1 MLKRALKWLYPGIGV
16 KRWLLLAAVGLLL
29 ILLGGGLLWGWQLLN
44 FIEGRLL
51 VALYIL
57 AGESYPRALSSGLM
71 FFVFGLVCVSYGVR
85 GAVRA
90 MIKVF
95 LPEQEEQ
102 LVDLLY
108 ERNLLSRA
116 PRLVVIGGGTGM
128 PVLLRGLK
136 ELTSNLTAIVT
147 VADDGGSSG
156 RLRGEFGILPPGD
169 IRNCLT
175 ALATA
180 EPMLE
185 QLFQHRFNT
194 GSGLDGHSF
203 GNLFIAA
210 MSEITGDFEAAV
222 KESSKVLAVRGRVLP
237 VTLDNIVLCA
247 ELTDGSI
254 VCGESNIG
262 AAQAPIQRVFTLP
275 AEAEPLPEALEAIRE
290 ADAIVLGPGSLYTS
304 VIPNLLIPGVA
315 EAIAASQ
322 ATKIY
327 VCNVMTQPGETTNYT
342 AADHLKA
349 ILDHTRPGLLDC
361 VLVNTAPIDPELLA
375 RYEAEGAAP
384 VAVDI
389 DDLKRLGVSVAIG
402 DLISQEDVVR
412 HDSQRLA
419 RAVFRL
425 VLRSTLRQEGRR
437 FKKRYLIRMKDI
449 EF

>member
-16 KRWLLLAAVGLLL
+16 KRWLLLAAGGLLL

-57 AGESYPRALSSGLM
+57 AGESYPRALSSGLL
-71 FFVFGLVCVSYGVR
+71 FFIIGLVCVSYGVR

-156 RLRGEFGILPPGD
+156 RLRGELGILPPGD

-175 ALATA
+175 ALATT

-185 QLFQHRFNT
+185 QLFQHRFNA

-237 VTLDNIVLCA
+237 VTLDNVVLCA
-247 ELTDGSI
+247 ELADGST
-254 VCGESNIG
+254 VCGESNIT
-262 AAQAPIQRVFTLP
+262 AALASVKRVFTLP
-275 AEAEPLPEALEAIRE
+275 AEADPLPEALAAIKE
-290 ADAIVLGPGSLYTS
+290 ADAIILGPGSLYTS
-304 VIPNLLIPGVA
+304 IIPNLLIPGIV
-315 EAIAASQ
+315 EAIAASK
-322 ATKIY
+322 ASKIY
-327 VCNVMTQPGETTNYT
+327 VCNVMTQPGETTGYT

-349 ILDHTRPGLLDC
+349 ILDHSQPNLLDC
-361 VLVNTAPIDPELLA
+361 VLVNTAPIDTELLA

-384 VAVDI
+384 VTVDP
-389 DDLKRLGVSVAIG
+389 DALKKLGVSVAIG

-425 VLRSTLRQEGRR
+425 VLRSTLRQEGHR
-437 FKKRYLIRMKDI
+437 FKRRYLIRMKDI

>member
-1 MLKRALKWLYPGIGV
+1 MVKRTLKWLYPGIGI
-16 KRWLLLAAVGLLL
+16 KRWLILAAAGLLL
-29 ILLGGGLLWGWQLLN
+29 IAIGGGLLWGWQLLN

-51 VALYIL
+51 VALYVL
-57 AGESYPRALSSGLM
+57 AGKSYPRAISSGLL
-71 FFVFGLVCVSYGVR
+71 FFILGLVCVSYGVR

-90 MIKVF
+90 MIRVF

-108 ERNLLSRA
+108 ERNLLARA

-156 RLRGEFGILPPGD
+156 RLRGELGILPPGD

-175 ALATA
+175 ALATT
-180 EPMLE
+180 EPLLE
-185 QLFQHRFNT
+185 QLFQHRFNS

-237 VTLDNIVLCA
+237 VTLDNVMLCA
-247 ELTDGSI
+247 ELADGST
-254 VCGESNIG
+254 VCGESNIT
-262 AAQAPIQRVFTLP
+262 AAQAAVKRVFTVP
-275 AEAEPLPEALEAIRE
+275 AEISPLPEALAAIEE

-304 VIPNLLIPGVA
+304 VIPNLLVPGIT
-315 EAIAASQ
+315 EAIAASR
-322 ATKIY
+322 ARKIY
-327 VCNVMTQPGETTNYT
+327 VCNVMTQPGETTGYT

-349 ILDHTRPGLLDC
+349 ILDHSRPDLLDC
-361 VLVNTAPIDPELLA
+361 VLVNTAPIDPEILA
-375 RYEAEGAAP
+375 RYEAEGA
-384 VAVDI
+384 VAVSVDTEA
-389 DDLKRLGVSVAIG
+389 LKQLGVSVAIG
-402 DLISQEDVVR
+402 DIISQEDFVR

-425 VLRSTLRQEGRR
+425 ALRSTLRQGGRR
-437 FKKRYLIRMKDI
+437 FKKRYLIRMKDV
-449 EF
+449 EL

>member
-1 MLKRALKWLYPGIGV
+1 MLRQALKWLYPGIGV
-16 KRWLLLAAVGLLL
+16 KRWLLLAVVGLLL
-29 ILLGGGLLWGWQLLN
+29 IMLGGGLLWGWQLLN

-57 AGESYPRALSSGLM
+57 AGGSYRRALSSGLLI
-71 FFVFGLVCVSYGVR
+71 FVLGLACVSYGVR

-90 MIKVF
+90 TFKVF
-95 LPEQEEQ
+95 RPAQDGQ

-156 RLRGEFGILPPGD
+156 RLRGELGILPPGD

-185 QLFQHRFNT
+185 TLFQHRFNC

-222 KESSKVLAVRGRVLP
+222 RESSKVLAVRGRVLP
-237 VTLDNIVLCA
+237 VSLDNIVLCA

-254 VCGESNIG
+254 VCGESSVG
-262 AAQAPIQRVFTLP
+262 SSQAPIRRVFTLP
-275 AEAEPLPEALEAIRE
+275 AKAEPLPEALEAIRD

-304 VIPNLLIPGVA
+304 VMPNLLIPGVV

-327 VCNVMTQPGETTNYT
+327 VCNVMTQPGETTGYT

-349 ILDHTRPGLLDC
+349 ILDHTRPDLIDC
-361 VLVNTAPIDPELLA
+361 VLVNTAPVNPELLA
-375 RYEAEGAAP
+375 KYKAEGAAP

-389 DDLKRLGVSVAIG
+389 DALRKLGVSVAIG
-402 DLISQEDVVR
+402 DLINQDDLVR

-425 VLRSTLRQEGRR
+425 VLRSTLRQGRRR
-437 FKKRYLIRMKDI
+437 FKRRYLIRMKDI
-449 EF
+449 ES

>member
-1 MLKRALKWLYPGIGV
+1 MLKRLLKWLYPGIGV
-16 KRWLLLAAVGLLL
+16 KRWLLLALAGLLL

-57 AGESYPRALSSGLM
+57 AGESYPRAVSSGVI
-71 FFVFGLVCVSYGVR
+71 FFIIGLAFVSYGVR

-90 MIKVF
+90 TLKVI
-95 LPEQEEQ
+95 LPEQEGQ

-156 RLRGEFGILPPGD
+156 RLRGELGILPPGD

-180 EPMLE
+180 EPLLE
-185 QLFQHRFNT
+185 QLFQHRFNS

-222 KESSKVLAVRGRVLP
+222 KESSKVLVVRGKVLP
-237 VTLDNIVLCA
+237 VTLDNVVLCA
-247 ELTDGSI
+247 ELADGTT
-254 VCGESNIG
+254 VCGESNIT
-262 AAQAPIQRVFTLP
+262 AAEAAVKRVFTLP
-275 AEAEPLPEALEAIRE
+275 AETYPLPEALAAIAE
-290 ADAIVLGPGSLYTS
+290 ADAIIFGPGSLYTS
-304 VIPNLLIPGVA
+304 VIPNLLIPGIT
-315 EAIAASQ
+315 EAIAAS
-322 ATKIY
+322 AAKKIY
-327 VCNVMTQPGETTNYT
+327 VCNVMTQLGETTNYT
-342 AADHLKA
+342 ASDHLQA
-349 ILDHTRPGLLDC
+349 ILDHSRSDLIDC
-361 VLVNTAPIDPELLA
+361 VLVNMAPVDPELLA
-375 RYEAEGAAP
+375 RYQAEGAAP
-384 VAVDI
+384 VAVDTEA
-389 DDLKRLGVSVAIG
+389 LKKQGVSIAIG

-425 VLRSTLRQEGRR
+425 VLRSTLHQQGRR
-437 FKKRYLIRMKDI
+437 SKKNYLIRMKDT
-449 EF
+449 EL